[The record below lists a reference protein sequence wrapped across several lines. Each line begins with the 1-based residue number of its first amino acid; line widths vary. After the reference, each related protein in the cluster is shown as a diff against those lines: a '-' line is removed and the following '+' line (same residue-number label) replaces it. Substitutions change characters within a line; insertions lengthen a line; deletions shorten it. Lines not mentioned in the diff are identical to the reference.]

1 MIGGSG
7 DAERFPMPGRWVAVG
22 DHRLHIFCLGKGSP
36 TVVLDAGLG
45 GTSLDWV
52 LVQGPL
58 SAHTRVCAYDRA
70 GMGWS
75 EAGPEPRSPAKN
87 ADELHRLLTNA
98 GLSGPYILVA
108 HSLSGKGAR
117 LLAKAHPGE
126 VAGLVL
132 VDTRSEQID
141 NATPQAETEAF
152 VAALNRQAILLSLAR
167 RLGLVRLLGPILADE
182 LTLPAGIAAEL
193 VLLQTQPQSLRATA
207 QEGLARSVDDAA
219 LTGALLGDIP
229 LVVIA
234 AGDSMVGIPGWAKA
248 QAALA
253 DLSVQGR
260 LVVAED
266 SSHLVQVDRPEIV
279 IDAVLSVL
287 DAIRTD
293 E

>member
-1 MIGGSG
+1 
-7 DAERFPMPGRWVAVG
+7 
-22 DHRLHIFCLGKGSP
+22 
-36 TVVLDAGLG
+36 
-45 GTSLDWV
+45 
-52 LVQGPL
+52 
-58 SAHTRVCAYDRA
+58 
-70 GMGWS
+70 
-75 EAGPEPRSPAKN
+75 
-87 ADELHRLLTNA
+87 
-98 GLSGPYILVA
+98 
-108 HSLSGKGAR
+108 
-117 LLAKAHPGE
+117 
-126 VAGLVL
+126 
-132 VDTRSEQID
+132 
-141 NATPQAETEAF
+141 
-152 VAALNRQAILLSLAR
+152 
-167 RLGLVRLLGPILADE
+167 LGLVRLLGPMLAE
-182 LTLPAGIAAEL
+182 EPTLPTNVAAEL

-279 IDAVLSVL
+279 AVLSVL